1 MTGSAECIV
10 TSPAKE
16 DSHVAA
22 SHAFPVNEFVSVLL
36 AERFSVT
43 KLFHS
48 TLLAQE
54 AFWVEII
61 RIFRFQ
67 SLGTVLHAAE
77 VRLFALEALV
87 ECALMQGELSKFS
100 VVDIAFSHD
109 STFSV

>member
-1 MTGSAECIV
+1 MTGSAEGIV

-22 SHAFPVNEFVSVLL
+22 SHAFPVNEFVSVFL
-36 AERFSVT
+36 AERFTVT

-61 RIFRFQ
+61 RIFRLQ
-67 SLGTVLHAAE
+67 RLGTVLHATE
-77 VRLFALEALV
+77 VRLLAFKALV
-87 ECALMQGELSKFS
+87 KSALMEGELS
-100 VVDIAFSHD
+100 
-109 STFSV
+109 